1 MSTKKVYFEISD
13 PMLAF
18 FYRFIRENVDL
29 IRSGYGKI
37 IKEKQKNAIKEFIEH
52 YFEKL
57 CITYLEYLSKN
68 GFLNGYFFYFSN
80 YLV

>member
-37 IKEKQKNAIKEFIEH
+37 IKEIE
-52 YFEKL
+52 
-57 CITYLEYLSKN
+57 
-68 GFLNGYFFYFSN
+68 
-80 YLV
+80 